1 MDSCVSG
8 EILWTRF
15 KKEGGQKEF
24 RQLFDRFYA
33 PLCRYA
39 FLMLKDRMEA
49 EEVVLDMFI
58 YLWKNREWVDIDISV
73 ERYLFRSVRNRSLN
87 FLRTRHEKGEL
98 IDESME
104 ISVPPGLSC
113 VEMDDISGLVQS
125 AVEALPPKCRKIFSL
140 SRESG
145 LSNAEIA
152 SEMGIS
158 VKTVEAHIT
167 RALKELRVQFKK
179 LYSLILF

>member
-1 MDSCVSG
+1 M
-8 EILWTRF
+8 WTRF
-15 KKEGGQKEF
+15 KKGGGQKEF

-98 IDESME
+98 IDEGMQ
-104 ISVPPGLSC
+104 ISVPPGLSR